1 MSTLLRLQ
9 LNLILRFKL
18 LDKTLTFE
26 TKMKHF
32 VYIRRSRERN
42 AIYVFLLNFNTPQFV
57 CIFFYTRVSAKAY
70 LVSKKKQQAS
80 HTNISQEQGISIVC
94 RQLRSNLLSDD
105 VFTFIQALRNLLVL
119 ILTK

>member
-32 VYIRRSRERN
+32 VYIRRSRETN

-57 CIFFYTRVSAKAY
+57 CIFF
-70 LVSKKKQQAS
+70 L
-80 HTNISQEQGISIVC
+80 HTGISE
-94 RQLRSNLLSDD
+94 SLSG
-105 VFTFIQALRNLLVL
+105 L
-119 ILTK
+119 